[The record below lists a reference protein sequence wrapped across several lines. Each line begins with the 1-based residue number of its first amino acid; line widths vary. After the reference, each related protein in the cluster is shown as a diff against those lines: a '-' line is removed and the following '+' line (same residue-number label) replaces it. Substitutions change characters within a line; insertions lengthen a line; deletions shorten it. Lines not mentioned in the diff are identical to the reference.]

1 MKSHVKLRFFW
12 NNREMAFIAGFAK
25 GQIDGWIWGF
35 TNIFGS
41 RGSVTRLKKTSFEGS
56 YPKQFFMRKLTGGTI

>member
-1 MKSHVKLRFFW
+1 
-12 NNREMAFIAGFAK
+12 MAFIAGFAK

-56 YPKQFFMRKLTGGTI
+56 YPKKLFMRKLTGGTI